1 MLYHKNPALRFG
13 ASLAVLSFATIAS
26 GVVAQDRDGSDDRN
40 TSIDRIVVTAPGLDE
55 LDVVAGSKAVQ
66 GEELQRELDGQ
77 IGEILAK
84 QPGVSA
90 TSFAP
95 GASRPI
101 LRGLGGERVKVLID
115 GVGVIDV
122 SNTSVDHAVS
132 TEPLTIDRIEVLN
145 GAAALLY
152 GGQAIGGAVNIIDRR
167 IPREVPEDGLRLD
180 FIGEADTAFD
190 LRSGGASLDVA
201 LGKQVVFH
209 IDGAYRDTNDFTI
222 PGAAVAPGLRDEVL
236 ALADEEEAEG
246 AFDEAEEFREAA
258 LQEDVVPNT
267 FTRTYSGNLGATV
280 FAGESN
286 LGFGIGIYDTRYGVP
301 GRPGFEEHGHGEE
314 GEEGEE
320 GGGEDE
326 GEEAVSIDLR
336 QFRVDMRGAL
346 DLGDG
351 IFSQLRTRVGFSD
364 YTHTEFEGDEVGTV
378 FETEGIEARAELV
391 QRETD
396 TLSGSFGVQYFFR
409 DFEAIGAEAFVQPNR
424 TNQFSVFTLQELDLS
439 GFQIEGAAR
448 YESVEIDSQPL
459 GIERDFDLFSG
470 AVSLI
475 AQPADDDGLRFGVTG
490 SRSERAPGGEELFA
504 NGPHIAT
511 QQFEIGDPNLVTESA
526 LGLEGFVRGNVGP
539 ATVSLSVYKNWF
551 DDFIFLQGTGEEED
565 GLPVFVILQQDADF
579 FGVEGEVRVPLIGG
593 DGFTLAADLR
603 AEYIEAELDDGTN
616 VPRIPPLGLLGALDA
631 AVGGFDARVEVQ
643 YFGEQNDVSPFETA
657 TDDFTFVNAS
667 VGFDPL
673 PGNDAIRLLLQAD
686 NIFDV
691 TGRRHSSFTK
701 DYVPLPGRNFK
712 VSLRGKF

>member
-1 MLYHKNPALRFG
+1 MLYHKITPLRLG

-26 GVVAQDRDGSDDRN
+26 GAAAQDRDDADDRS
-40 TSIDRIVVTAPGLDE
+40 TSVDRIVVTAPGLDE
-55 LDVVAGSKAVQ
+55 LDVVAGTKVVE
-66 GEELQRELDGQ
+66 GDELQREMSGQ

-90 TSFAP
+90 SSFAP

-101 LRGLGGERVKVLID
+101 LRGLDGERVKVLID
-115 GVGVIDV
+115 GIGVIDV

-132 TEPLTIDRIEVLN
+132 TEPLTVDRIEVLN

-167 IPREVPEDGLRLD
+167 IPTRRPDDGFRLD
-180 FIGEADTAFD
+180 FIAEADTAYD
-190 LRSGGASLDVA
+190 LRSGGASVDFA
-201 LGKQVVFH
+201 LGEQVVFH
-209 IDGAYRDTNDFTI
+209 IDGTYRDTNDFTI
-222 PGAAVAPGLRDEVL
+222 PGAAVAPQFRDQVL
-236 ALADEEEAEG
+236 ALADQTEAG
-246 AFDEAEEFREAA
+246 GDAELADEFREAA

-267 FTRTYSGNLGATV
+267 FTRTYSGNIGATV
-280 FAGESN
+280 FADGSS
-286 LGFGIGIYDTRYGVP
+286 LGVGVGIYDTRYGVP
-301 GRPGFEEHGHGEE
+301 GRPGFVEE
-314 GEEGEE
+314 EEGEE
-320 GGGEDE
+320 GGEEEEE
-326 GEEAVSIDLR
+326 GGVSIDLR
-336 QFRVDMRGAL
+336 QFRADLRGEL

-351 IFSQLRTRVGFSD
+351 IFSMLRTRVGFSD

-378 FETEGIEARAELV
+378 FNTEGIEARVELV
-391 QRETD
+391 QKETE

-424 TNQFSVFTLQELDLS
+424 TNQFSVFTLQELDLD

-448 YESVEIDSQPL
+448 YENVDIESVPL
-459 GIERDFDLFSG
+459 GIARDFDLFSG

-475 AQPADDDGLRFGVTG
+475 AQPDGEDGLRFGVTG

-504 NGPHIAT
+504 DGPHIAT

-526 LGLEGFVRGNVGP
+526 LGLEGFVRGQVGP

-551 DDFIFLQGTGEEED
+551 DDFIYLQETGGEED
-565 GLPVFVILQQDADF
+565 GLPVFLILQQDADF
-579 FGVEGEVRVPLIGG
+579 FGVEAQAQLPLIDT
-593 DGFTLAADLR
+593 DGFGLRADLR
-603 AEYIEAELDDGTN
+603 AEYIEAELDNGSN

-631 AVGGFDARVEVQ
+631 TVGGFDARVEVQ
-643 YFGEQNDVSPFETA
+643 YFGEQNDVAAFELP

-667 VGFDPL
+667 IGFDPL
-673 PGNDAIRLLLQAD
+673 PGNDTIRLLLQAD

-691 TGRRHSSFTK
+691 TGRRHASFTK
-701 DYVPLPGRNFK
+701 DYVPLAGRNFK

>member
-1 MLYHKNPALRFG
+1 MLYHKITALRLG
-13 ASLAVLSFATIAS
+13 VSLAVLSFATLPS
-26 GVVAQDRDGSDDRN
+26 GAIAQDPDAGDDQN

-55 LDVVAGSKAVQ
+55 LDVVAGTKVVE
-66 GEELQRELDGQ
+66 GDELQREMSGQ

-90 TSFAP
+90 SSFAP

-101 LRGLGGERVKVLID
+101 LRGLEGERVKVLID
-115 GVGVIDV
+115 GIGVIDV

-132 TEPLTIDRIEVLN
+132 TEPLTVDRIEVLN

-167 IPREVPEDGLRLD
+167 IPREVPEDGFQLD

-190 LRSGGASLDVA
+190 LRSGGVSLDVA
-201 LGKQVVFH
+201 LGEQVVFH
-209 IDGAYRDTNDFTI
+209 IDGAYRDTDDLTI
-222 PGAAVAPGLRDEVL
+222 PGAAVAPALRDAVL

-246 AFDEAEEFREAA
+246 EVEEAEEFREAA
-258 LQEDVVPNT
+258 LQEGVVPNT
-267 FTRTYSGNLGATV
+267 FTRTYSGNIGATV
-280 FAGESN
+280 FAGDSN

-301 GRPGFEEHGHGEE
+301 GRPGFEEHGHGE

-320 GGGEDE
+320 AGGEEE
-326 GEEAVSIDLR
+326 GGVSIDLR
-336 QFRVDMRGAL
+336 QFRADLRGEL

-351 IFSQLRTRVGFSD
+351 IFSALRTRVGFSD

-378 FETEGIEARAELV
+378 FNTEGIEARVELV
-391 QRETD
+391 QRETE

-424 TNQFSVFTLQELDLS
+424 TNQFSVFTLQELDVD

-448 YESVEIDSQPL
+448 YENVDIESVPL
-459 GIERDFDLFSG
+459 GIARDFDLFSG

-475 AQPADDDGLRFGVTG
+475 AQPDGEDGLRFGVTG

-504 NGPHIAT
+504 DGPHIAT
-511 QQFEIGDPNLVTESA
+511 QQFEIGDPDLVTESA
-526 LGLEGFVRGNVGP
+526 LGLEGFVRGQVGP

-551 DDFIFLQGTGEEED
+551 DDFIYLQETGGEED
-565 GLPVFVILQQDADF
+565 GLPVFLILQQDADF
-579 FGVEGEVRVPLIGG
+579 FGVEVQAQLPLIDT
-593 DGFTLAADLR
+593 DGFGLRADLR
-603 AEYIEAELDDGTN
+603 AEYIEAELDNGSN

-631 AVGGFDARVEVQ
+631 TVGGFDARVEVQ
-643 YFGEQNDVSPFETA
+643 YFGEQNDVAAFEQP

-667 VGFDPL
+667 IGFDPL
-673 PGNDAIRLLLQAD
+673 PGNDTIRLLLQAD

-691 TGRRHSSFTK
+691 TGRRHASFTK
-701 DYVPLPGRNFK
+701 EYVPLAGRNFK